1 MPLPG
6 WAAAVVLL
14 AATACASTAP
24 RAGIT
29 RDRAIAIAVTQVKW
43 TPFDVAA
50 VRATANNGRPV
61 WRVTLKGRL
70 PGQPPLLFE
79 TAIVDL
85 DARTGEILS
94 LSKT

>member
-1 MPLPG
+1 VALPRG
-6 WAAAVVLL
+6 AAIVLLL
-14 AATACASTAP
+14 AAIGCASAAP
-24 RAGIT
+24 RGIT
-29 RDRAIAIAVTQVKW
+29 RDRAIAIAVAQVKW
-43 TPFDVAA
+43 TPLTAAA
-50 VRATANNGRPV
+50 VRATSNSRPI